1 MRRNKLKH
9 YHKLLK
15 TERQQ
20 LLSTIKS
27 FEDQGIH
34 ENMNEV
40 SGELSAYDQHPA
52 DYGSQMFEREKDIG
66 LFKNLEYQLQLVDQ
80 ALQKI
85 DEGSYGICERCQQKI
100 SDARLNVLPYAQF
113 CVNCKREEEAKAGAD
128 EGARKL
134 SFRRSF
140 RDAGDFVGFDGEDTW
155 QAVARFGTAN
165 SPQDVLN
172 AIDYED
178 TYLDDDEGFSTA
190 DDLEDLYRDQ

>member
-1 MRRNKLKH
+1 M
-9 YHKLLK
+9 
-15 TERQQ
+15 
-20 LLSTIKS
+20 
-27 FEDQGIH
+27 
-34 ENMNEV
+34 
-40 SGELSAYDQHPA
+40 
-52 DYGSQMFEREKDIG
+52 
-66 LFKNLEYQLQLVDQ
+66 
-80 ALQKI
+80 
-85 DEGSYGICERCQQKI
+85 
-100 SDARLNVLPYAQF
+100 LPYAHF

-190 DDLEDLYRDQ
+190 DDLEDSYGTNKKVG